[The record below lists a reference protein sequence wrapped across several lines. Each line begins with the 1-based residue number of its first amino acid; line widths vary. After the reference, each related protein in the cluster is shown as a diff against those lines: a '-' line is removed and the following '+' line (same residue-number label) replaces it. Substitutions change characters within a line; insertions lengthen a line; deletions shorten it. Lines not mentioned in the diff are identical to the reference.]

1 MRIDSSSVSMAST
14 RSYREEADL
23 TQATIQRRYGAGGE
37 VEHAAV
43 TTAKIRTKAL
53 ETEGGTSLFH
63 SSALGLSAEEQD
75 GGGYKSVRSKKEPQS
90 GLPDGAAAA
99 VSIHKPHSDWLS
111 GLSDS
116 IDKDPKIQLLRK
128 CLELLE
134 RATGRPAGSNTRIGG
149 RKLSDVLGISVS
161 SVSARYQRT
170 MSLSGGTLELQSLS
184 GGSSANV
191 NGYWTRQT
199 VQSGFVKGEEHT
211 AFASAGTVVTSDG
224 RTLGFGITVE
234 MSRSYEKAYLSKSR
248 EAIYTDPLVINLDT
262 DAASL
267 SDVSFYFDLNCDG
280 TEEEISSLNSGSGFL
295 ALDKNGDGEIND
307 GSELFGAKTGDG
319 FGELAQY
326 DQDGNGW
333 IDENDDVFSRL
344 SVWTKCGGGE
354 AKLLSLAQA
363 GVGAIFLGSQSTQF
377 TLAGSSG
384 EENAQVRRTGLY
396 LKESGQAGT
405 IQHLDFKA

>member
-14 RSYREEADL
+14 RSFREEADL
-23 TQATIQRRYGAGGE
+23 TQASIQRRYSAGGE
-37 VEHAAV
+37 VEDARV
-43 TTAKIRTKAL
+43 TTSKIRTKAL

-63 SSALGLSAEEQD
+63 SSSLGLSAEERAD
-75 GGGYKSVRSKKEPQS
+75 GGYKSARAKKEPQS
-90 GLPDGAAAA
+90 GQPDGQSAA
-99 VSIHKPHSDWLS
+99 VSVPKPHSDWLS
-111 GLSDS
+111 NLSDA
-116 IDKDPKIQLLRK
+116 IDKDPKIQMLRK

-134 RATGRPAGSNTRIGG
+134 RATGKPVSGNTRVGG

-170 MSLSGGTLELQSLS
+170 MSLSGGVLELRLD
-184 GGSSANV
+184 GGSSAGV

-211 AFASAGTVVTSDG
+211 AFTSAGTVVTSDG
-224 RTLGFGITVE
+224 RTLDFGISVE
-234 MSRSYEKAYLSKSR
+234 MSRSYEKAFLSESR
-248 EAIYTDPLVINLDT
+248 EEVYTDPLVINLDT

-307 GSELFGAKTGDG
+307 GSELFGAKTGNG

-326 DQDGNGW
+326 DRDGNGW

-354 AKLLSLAQA
+354 AKLLSLEQA
-363 GVGAIFLGSQSTQF
+363 GVGAIFLGSQATQF
-377 TLAGSSG
+377 TLADSSG

-396 LKESGQAGT
+396 LKENGQAGT
-405 IQHLDFKA
+405 VQHLDFKA